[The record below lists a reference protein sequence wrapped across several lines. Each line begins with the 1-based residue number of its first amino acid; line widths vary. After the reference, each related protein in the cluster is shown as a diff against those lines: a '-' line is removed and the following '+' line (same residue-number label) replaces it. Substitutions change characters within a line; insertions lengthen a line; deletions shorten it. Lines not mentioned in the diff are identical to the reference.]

1 MFHLNGYTVGC
12 HLQTQKLEQLT
23 KQTVLCEST
32 ARGSILKKATWQNFI
47 LKLKSYTKKDV
58 TIIII
63 IIVIIIIIII
73 IITIIIII
81 IIIIAVRTSGYPE

>member
-32 ARGSILKKATWQNFI
+32 AKGSILRKATWQDFI
-47 LKLKSYTKKDV
+47 LKLKSYTKKDI
-58 TIIII
+58 TII
-63 IIVIIIIIII
+63 IIVIIIIM
-73 IITIIIII
+73 
-81 IIIIAVRTSGYPE
+81 AVQTSGCPE

>member
-32 ARGSILKKATWQNFI
+32 AKGSILRKATWQDFI

-63 IIVIIIIIII
+63 VIIIIM
-73 IITIIIII
+73 
-81 IIIIAVRTSGYPE
+81 AVQTSGCPE

>member
-23 KQTVLCEST
+23 EQTVLCEST
-32 ARGSILKKATWQNFI
+32 AKGSILKKTTWQDFI

-63 IIVIIIIIII
+63 IIVIIIIM
-73 IITIIIII
+73 
-81 IIIIAVRTSGYPE
+81 AVQTSGCPE